1 MLQKI
6 KGNKA
11 KKIIKTIGWTF
22 VAIVSAVCILFIGT
36 LWYLNSKNLAPV
48 AMRIANEHID
58 GNLTLRD
65 LRLSLRKGIFMVG
78 VEADSM
84 KVISHAFKSLTKTE
98 RGETP
103 EYADSLLTLDH
114 LQGAL
119 DLKSLLLK
127 NEISLRDVELTGLSV
142 NLVVAH
148 NGKSNYEI
156 LRLKSDTIKKKKKKA
171 PSFRLNQFSLKQPKE
186 IRFYNAADSTSA
198 SALLLTDAAVDGHDQ
213 PTYRLKIN
221 GNVTSPKATLLTN
234 LSQISFGLNG
244 NLHWDPALPGLVAMD
259 RMELRGAFLKAIIS
273 GEIDLTDNPIIK
285 KCDVTLK
292 PVAVSNM
299 LRMLTDSTR
308 RANRLLPPDF
318 FTDATVEGRFVLTHP
333 MNLTI
338 DTFPSAEIDITIPPS
353 TLRHGSTQLSNIAL
367 KAKIKTHTNLPDS
380 TSIDIKRFSMQGPG
394 TEFQASATITKP
406 ISDPTF
412 VAKLKGKV
420 DFKDLPEI
428 AMSKFPGY
436 LSGKI
441 KTDLQAEGSISLL
454 KPDRLNQL
462 IADGNL
468 TANDIYFISADTTK
482 MVQIGHASVGLSSQ
496 PSNSE
501 KRHLSTKLEVD
512 TATVLVSGIDLTFGG
527 VALNAAVPE
536 YNGNLKV
543 KRFNIATL
551 KDGSGARISNI
562 TGQIG
567 TKGRFESGRIPELT
581 ADLNVGSVSAGTKTD
596 RILMTDTKI
605 LAWLDKVSAGGQ
617 SANTSNGKT
626 TNHKIQG
633 NKAKSITPRKSGY
646 LSPSEVRKYVLKK
659 RSHGKHIKRVYS
671 EAGAN
676 DEEILVWNLNDH
688 FRKFLNE
695 WKVKGSLKT
704 RKANLLTPLFPISNR
719 MTAVDIR
726 FNNDT
731 VNISDITLM
740 AGKSDIT
747 ISGLVTNVRR
757 ALTSDQ
763 DNNLKGNLA
772 VRSDFIDINE
782 LSSAVFSGT
791 SYESDKHHG
800 KKHELNSKND
810 KELAASLDQ
819 LSKEGPSKSSP
830 LLIPVNVDARLSLKA
845 NNLLYSDLRMKN
857 AGGDILVYDGGVNI
871 HNMNAVSD
879 AGALSFNALYAA
891 PKATDMQF
899 GFGLEAKDFNIGKFA
914 KLIPA
919 LDSITPLL
927 HDFSGM
933 VGADIAA
940 TCSLDSGMNIN
951 LPTLNAAVRIS
962 GEDLAFIDP
971 EKYRILG
978 KWLGFKDKSD
988 NTIHHLNVEITVED
1002 GLLRVYPF
1010 SFNIDRYRLGAY
1022 GSNNINMDFDYH
1034 LSVLK
1039 SPLPF
1044 KFGITVKGNPKKYKV
1059 RLGGA
1064 KFNENTAIESVDMV
1078 RNARINLLDQIQD
1091 VFRRG
1096 VRNSRFAKVSVTVP
1110 SGFDDNDTELS
1121 ESDSIQ
1127 LIREGIIDGNAL
1139 MKEKVPAKE
1148 EKKKRKR
1155 FLFF

>member
-22 VAIVSAVCILFIGT
+22 AAIVSAVCILFVGAI
-36 LWYLNSKNLAPV
+36 WYLNSKNLDTM
-48 AMRIANEHID
+48 AMRMADEHIE
-58 GNLTLRD
+58 GKLTLKD

-78 VEADSM
+78 VEADSIS
-84 KVISHAFKSLTKTE
+84 VISNAFEFLTVND
-98 RGETP
+98 RGIMP
-103 EYADSLLTLDH
+103 DYADSLLTLDH

-127 NEISLRDVELTGLSV
+127 HEISLRDVELTGLSV
-142 NLVVAH
+142 NLVISR
-148 NGKSNYEI
+148 NGKANYEI
-156 LRLKSDTIKKKKKKA
+156 LKLKSDHTQKNKKNS
-171 PSFRLNQFSLKQPKE
+171 PSFRINQFSLRQPKE

-198 SALLLTDAAVDGHDQ
+198 SVLLLTEATVDGHNE

-259 RMELRGAFLKAIIS
+259 RMELRGAFLRAIIS
-273 GEIDLTDNPIIK
+273 GEIDLTYNPIIK
-285 KCDVTLK
+285 KGDVRLE
-292 PVAVSNM
+292 PLAVSD
-299 LRMLTDSTR
+299 LLTLLPDSTR
-308 RANRLLPPDF
+308 RVNRLLPPDF
-318 FTDATVEGRFVLTHP
+318 FTDATVEGRFILTQP
-333 MNLTI
+333 MDLTT
-338 DTFPSAEIDITIPPS
+338 DTFPSAEIDLKIAPS
-353 TLRHGSTQLSNIAL
+353 TLRHGSARLSNIAL
-367 KAKIKTHTNLPDS
+367 DASISTQTNLPDS
-380 TSIDIKRFSMQGPG
+380 SKIEIERFTMNGPG
-394 TEFQASATITKP
+394 TEFLASAIISKP
-406 ISDPTF
+406 VSDPTF
-412 VAKLKGKV
+412 DAKLKGKV

-428 AMSKFPGY
+428 AISIFAGY

-441 KTDLQAEGSISLL
+441 ETDLQAVGSKSML
-454 KPDRLNQL
+454 KPDSINQL
-462 IADGNL
+462 N
-468 TANDIYFISADTTK
+468 ANGRMKASDIYFISADTTK
-482 MVQIGHASVGLSSQ
+482 MVQIGHAAIDLSGQISK
-496 PSNSE
+496 SE
-501 KRHLSTKLEVD
+501 TRHLATRLEVD

-527 VALNAAVPE
+527 VALNADVPE

-562 TGQIG
+562 SGRIG
-567 TKGRFESGRIPELT
+567 TRGRFKSGRIPELT
-581 ADLNVGSVSAGTKTD
+581 ADLTVGSVSAGTKTD

-617 SANTSNGKT
+617 SANTSNGKI

-659 RSHGKHIKRVYS
+659 RSHGRHIKRVYS

-688 FRKFLNE
+688 FRRFLNE
-695 WKVKGSLKT
+695 WKIKGSVKT

-719 MTAVDIR
+719 MTAIDIR

-731 VNISDITLM
+731 VNISDITLL

-757 ALTSDQ
+757 ALTSDT

-772 VRSDFIDINE
+772 VRSDLIDINE
-782 LSSAVFSGT
+782 LSSAAFTGT
-791 SYESDKHHG
+791 SYKSEKHHG
-800 KKHELNSKND
+800 KKHDLNSNND
-810 KELAASLDQ
+810 KELASSLDQ
-819 LSKEGPSKSSP
+819 LSKEGPGKSSP

-871 HNMNAVSD
+871 HDMNATSD
-879 AGALSFNALYAA
+879 AGSLSFNALYAA

-899 GFGLEAKDFNIGKFA
+899 GFGLEAKEFNIGKLA

-919 LDSITPLL
+919 LDSITPLM

-962 GEDLAFIDP
+962 GENLAFIDP
-971 EKYRILG
+971 EKYRTLG

-988 NTIHHLNVEITVED
+988 NTIHHLNVEITVKD

-1010 SFNIDRYRLGAY
+1010 SFDIDRYRLGVY
-1022 GSNNINMDFDYH
+1022 GTNNIDMDFDYH

-1059 RLGGA
+1059 RFGGA
-1064 KFNENTAIESVDMV
+1064 KFNENTAIESIDMV

-1139 MKEKVPAKE
+1139 MKEKAPAKE
-1148 EKKKRKR
+1148 EKKKHKR